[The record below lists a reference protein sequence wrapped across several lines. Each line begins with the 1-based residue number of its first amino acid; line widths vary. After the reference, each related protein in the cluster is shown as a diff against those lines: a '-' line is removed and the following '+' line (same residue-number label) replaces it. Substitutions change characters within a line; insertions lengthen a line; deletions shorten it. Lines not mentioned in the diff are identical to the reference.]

1 MVILLSLW
9 LSLIM
14 ALSPSYTWMVTAGK
28 LTLAVSIPRDRSV
41 ASRSRRSTTAS
52 EVSPERMAAFSV
64 AIGHSLITVEMDLF
78 LAIKEFR
85 VKLLYIEDPG
95 IASREDDVIDD
106 RLKGQG
112 PCSTRNLIMDKLL
125 QEAAQ

>member
-1 MVILLSLW
+1 
-9 LSLIM
+9 M

-28 LTLAVSIPRDRSV
+28 LTLAVSIPRYRSV
-41 ASRSRRSTTAS
+41 ATRSRRSTTAS

-85 VKLLYIEDPG
+85 VKLLYIGDPG
-95 IASREDDVIDD
+95 KASREDDVIDD
-106 RLKGQG
+106 RLKSQG
-112 PCSTRNLIMDKLL
+112 PCSTRNLIRDKLL